1 MGISARALAALALVA
16 VLSTP
21 GPALAEKRQVEP
33 TRTWKGSV
41 VDENSMPK

>member
-21 GPALAEKRQVEP
+21 GAVESVMKGMQVGNGP
-33 TRTWKGSV
+33 
-41 VDENSMPK
+41 